1 MRNLAYTCERPCSAE
16 HDDSE
21 ETNEDSG
28 PESGSAED
36 PEDQGSGSENE
47 SSGSDSSSSSEDQ
60 DTSSSDDDDGLSVI
74 LKGNGSSTGGPPAHG
89 APSHSTAQVGIAG
102 RRVRDSLIISSYP
115 AHAVPCCA
123 HVLYRTAPEV
133 WLLKVSFVTDEV

>member
-1 MRNLAYTCERPCSAE
+1 MRNLAYTCERPFSAE

-21 ETNEDSG
+21 ETNED
-28 PESGSAED
+28 SGSAED

-47 SSGSDSSSSSEDQ
+47 SSGSDSSSSEDQ